1 MLSKSTTAKTSYF
14 TQFSIV
20 FILSLFIG
28 FSGMVLHSPAQAK
41 STSQQTVKN
50 EKAQVIIL
58 TASWCGYCN
67 KLRQYLQS
75 NQIKFTEYDI
85 EQSHMGY
92 QLYRSLGGK
101 GIPVVKIGNNVIYG
115 YNPDAMK
122 QVLNESGYN
131 LP

>member
-1 MLSKSTTAKTSYF
+1 MTKSSYF
-14 TQFSIV
+14 TQFSIT
-20 FILSLFIG
+20 LLLCLFLGFSSIG
-28 FSGMVLHSPAQAK
+28 FHPTAQGT
-41 STSQQTVKN
+41 STPQKTVKN

-85 EQSHMGY
+85 EHSNMGH

-115 YNPDAMK
+115 YNPDMMK
-122 QVLNESGYN
+122 QVLNENGYN

>member
-1 MLSKSTTAKTSYF
+1 MAKSSYF
-14 TQFSIV
+14 TQFSV
-20 FILSLFIG
+20 ALLLSLFIG
-28 FSGMVLHSPAQAK
+28 FSGIGFHPIAQAK

-75 NQIKFTEYDI
+75 KQIKFTEYDI
-85 EQSHMGY
+85 EHSNMGY

-115 YNPDAMK
+115 YNPDMMK

>member
-1 MLSKSTTAKTSYF
+1 MSKPSYF
-14 TQFSIV
+14 TQFSV
-20 FILSLFIG
+20 TLLLSLLLG
-28 FSGMVLHSPAQAK
+28 FSGSFFHTSVQAK
-41 STSQQTVKN
+41 PAAQQTVKN

-85 EQSHMGY
+85 EHSNMGY

-122 QVLNESGYN
+122 QVLNENGYN

>member
-1 MLSKSTTAKTSYF
+1 MTKSSYF
-14 TQFSIV
+14 TQFSV
-20 FILSLFIG
+20 ALLLSLFLG
-28 FSGMVLHSPAQAK
+28 FSGIGFHPTAHAK

-85 EQSHMGY
+85 EHSNMGH

-115 YNPDAMK
+115 YNPDMMK
-122 QVLNESGYN
+122 QVLNENGYN

>member
-1 MLSKSTTAKTSYF
+1 MLSKSTMFKQSYF
-14 TQFSIV
+14 TQFSIGL
-20 FILSLFIG
+20 ILSLFIG
-28 FSGMVLHSPAQAK
+28 FSGTFFHTTVEAK

-85 EQSHMGY
+85 EHSNMGY

-101 GIPVVKIGNNVIYG
+101 GIPVVKIGNNVVYG

-122 QVLNESGYN
+122 QILNESGYN